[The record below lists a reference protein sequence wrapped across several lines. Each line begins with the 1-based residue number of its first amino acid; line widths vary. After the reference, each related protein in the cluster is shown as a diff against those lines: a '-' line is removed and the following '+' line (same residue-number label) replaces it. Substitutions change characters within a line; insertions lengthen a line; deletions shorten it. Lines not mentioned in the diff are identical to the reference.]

1 MPTRNP
7 HEHVP
12 GADPR
17 HFFPADYFREL
28 RRDEIFPGPERPI
41 EVDLGCGDG
50 RFLLEMAARFPERDF
65 LGVERFLGRA
75 RKVCRKGGRLGL
87 ANLKVLRLESAYTL
101 EWLLPEAAVS
111 RVHLLFPD
119 PWPKKKHHGRR
130 LVTRAFCGGL
140 RRVLVGG
147 GEFLFKT
154 DHGGY
159 FDEAVERVR
168 ESGHFAERG
177 WPEKGFFYP
186 ETDFERQWS
195 EAGRTIHRAR
205 FVLLRTDEVGLG
217 AEETDQGDA
226 VP

>member
-1 MPTRNP
+1 MANETPRP
-7 HEHVP
+7 PVP
-12 GADPR
+12 GEDSR
-17 HFFPADYFREL
+17 HFVPADYFREL
-28 RRDEIFPGPERPI
+28 RRDAIFPGAERPL

-65 LGVERFLGRA
+65 LGVERFLGRV
-75 RKVCRKGGRLGL
+75 RKVCRKATRLGL
-87 ANLKVLRLESAYTL
+87 SNVKVLRLESAYTL

-119 PWPKKKHHGRR
+119 PWPKKKHHARR

-140 RRVLVGG
+140 RRVLVPG

-154 DHGGY
+154 DHAEY
-159 FDEAVERVR
+159 FEEAVGRVR
-168 ESGHFAERG
+168 DSGFFAERD
-177 WPEKGFFYP
+177 WPEGGVVYP

-195 EAGRTIHRAR
+195 AAGRAIHRAR
-205 FVLLRTDEVGLG
+205 FVFPGCEAMGFGVEKAGEG
-217 AEETDQGDA
+217 KA